1 MTEQRLQCVRVLV
14 VDDDFAVA
22 AIHRRYVE
30 TLPGFVVVGEAHR
43 GADALRAVE
52 ELTPDLVLLDV
63 YLPDL
68 SGVEVLRRL
77 RADPSGQRVDVIAVT
92 ASREV
97 ETVRAAMAGG
107 VVHYLIK
114 PFTLAALQERLLAY
128 AAQRR
133 ELDQLT
139 GGLDSVHAQE
149 QIDRLLTASP
159 LHRRA
164 ATDLP
169 KGLSAHTLQLV
180 ESALRDAQRELSA
193 GEAAQICGLSRVSAR
208 RYLEHLATAGRAQ
221 VRPRYGSAGRPEHGY
236 RWLSA
241 ASGPA

>member
-1 MTEQRLQCVRVLV
+1 VNPERQRPVRVLV

-30 TLPGFVVVGEAHR
+30 TLPGFVVVGEVHQ
-43 GADALRAVE
+43 GGDALRAVE
-52 ELTPDLVLLDV
+52 ELSPDLVLLDI

-77 RADPSGQRVDVIAVT
+77 RSDPEGRQVDVIAVT

-114 PFTLAALQERLLAY
+114 PFTLTALQDRLLAY

-133 ELDQLT
+133 ELDQLV
-139 GGLDSVHAQE
+139 GSRAAVRDQAQV
-149 QIDRLLTASP
+149 DRLLAAPSVAATASP
-159 LHRRA
+159 
-164 ATDLP
+164 DLP
-169 KGLSAHTLQLV
+169 KGLSSHTLQIV
-180 ESALRDAQRELSA
+180 ETVLRQADRELSA
-193 GEAAQICGLSRVSAR
+193 GETAERCGLSRVSAR
-208 RYLEHLATAGRAQ
+208 RYLEHLATQGKAQ

-236 RWLSA
+236 RWVSA
-241 ASGPA
+241 GAGTA

>member
-1 MTEQRLQCVRVLV
+1 MTEARQQPVRVLV

-22 AIHRRYVE
+22 SIHRRYVE
-30 TLPGFVVVGEAHR
+30 TLPGFVVVGEAHQ
-43 GADALRAVE
+43 GSDALRAVE
-52 ELTPDLVLLDV
+52 ELRPDLVLLDI
-63 YLPDL
+63 YLPDI

-77 RADPSGQRVDVIAVT
+77 RSDATGQQVDVIAVT

-114 PFTLAALQERLLAY
+114 PFTLAALQERLIAY

-139 GGLDSVHAQE
+139 GEAGAVRDQE
-149 QIDRLLTASP
+149 QVDRLLAP
-159 LHRRA
+159 GAPRHRP

-169 KGLSAHTLQLV
+169 KGLSAHTLALV
-180 ESALRDAQRELSA
+180 ETTLRDAGRALSA
-193 GEAAQICGLSRVSAR
+193 GEAGDLCGLSRVSAR
-208 RYLEHLATAGRAQ
+208 RYLEHLATQGKAQ

-236 RWLSA
+236 RWINA
-241 ASGPA
+241 AAGTS